1 MLKVDNEM
9 LRDDVAAEL
18 ADDPRVDAARIGV
31 AADDGVVTLTGTVPS
46 FFQKWA
52 AEEAVKRVK
61 GVIAVAERIEVDLPD
76 AHRRSDTDIAHAIAD
91 AYYWDAALPDTI
103 KATVQ
108 NGEVTLT
115 GEAEWNAEREEAE
128 RIARRIA
135 GVKNIRNF
143 VALNAKVAQHD
154 IRTQLQRMLHRIAQ
168 VDANNVEIATNG
180 SEVTLTGNV
189 HSWYE
194 RNEASRAAWS
204 VKGVTAVHNRITVL

>member
-1 MLKVDNEM
+1 MLKVGNET

-31 AADDGVVTLTGTVPS
+31 AVDDGVVTLSGMVPS

-91 AYYWDAALPDTI
+91 AFYWDASLPDTI
-103 KATVQ
+103 QATVQ
-108 NGEVTLT
+108 NGAVTLT
-115 GEAEWNAEREEAE
+115 GQAQWNAEREEAE

-135 GVKNIRNF
+135 GVKDIRNF
-143 VALNAKVAQHD
+143 VVLHETVAQHD
-154 IRTQLQRMLHRIAQ
+154 IRTQLQRMLHRAAQ
-168 VDANNVEIATNG
+168 VDANNIAIETAG